1 MRKRKPMPNPKVSKQ
16 MTIPIFI
23 PHMGCG
29 HSCTFC
35 NQRTI
40 SGIEREPEWT
50 ERQVRALI
58 DGWLS
63 RAENFDRIEIA
74 YFGGSFTGIPVLL
87 QEHYL
92 SIADTYIEQGL
103 VHGIRLSTRPDYL
116 DDSVLQR
123 LKAHCVTLVEI
134 GVQSYSDLVL
144 KAAKRGHNA
153 QCIEDTLIRLRAAG
167 IPYGIQLMIGLP
179 GDTYESWMKTVE
191 KTIEAR
197 PACVRIY
204 PTLVLEDTELGELFK
219 AGHYQPL
226 KLEEAVDY
234 GAEAYTRLMKADIPV
249 IRMGLQ
255 ASEDLSKEGSVLAGP
270 YHDAF
275 RSLVETELYKRMIK
289 RDLENGLV
297 GNRQY
302 VRVNSKH
309 VSFFSGHKKSNL
321 EWLKS
326 MGIQILKIEGDSKV
340 TPYEIKWVQE
350 LNEAEVEACT
360 LND

>member
-1 MRKRKPMPNPKVSKQ
+1 MPKSKDSKQ

-40 SGIEREPEWT
+40 SGIQREPEWT
-50 ERQVRALI
+50 EKQVKDII
-58 DGWLS
+58 DKWLS
-63 RAENFDRIEIA
+63 RAGQYDRVEIA
-74 YFGGSFTGIPVLL
+74 YFGGSFTGIPAEL
-87 QEHYL
+87 QEKYL
-92 SIADTYIEQGL
+92 SIADTYVDKGL
-103 VHGIRLSTRPDYL
+103 AHGIRLSTRPDYL
-116 DDSVLQR
+116 DHGVIKR
-123 LKAHCVTLVEI
+123 LKAHHVTMVEI
-134 GVQSYSDLVL
+134 GVQSYSDVVL
-144 KAAKRGHNA
+144 KAAQRGHTV
-153 QCIEDTLIRLRAAG
+153 QCTEDAIQRLRTAG
-167 IPYGIQLMIGLP
+167 IPFGIQLMIGLP
-179 GDTYESWMKTVE
+179 EDTYESWLITVE
-191 KTIEAR
+191 KTIEAQ

-204 PTLVLEDTELGELFK
+204 PTLVLEDTQLALLYK
-219 AGHYQPL
+219 VGHYQPL
-226 KLEEAVDY
+226 TLTQAVTY
-234 GAEAYTRLMKADIPV
+234 GADAYSRLMAEDIPV

-255 ASEDLSKEGSVLAGP
+255 ASEDLSKEGNVLAGP

-275 RSLVETELYKRMIK
+275 RSLVETEIYKRMIK

-297 GNRQY
+297 GNRHY

-326 MGIQILKIEGDSKV
+326 LGIQILKIKGDSKV
-340 TPYEIKWVQE
+340 PPYQICWVEE
-350 LNEAEVEACT
+350 LNEAEVETCT

>member
-1 MRKRKPMPNPKVSKQ
+1 MPNSKTFKQ

-23 PHMGCG
+23 PHLGCG

-40 SGIEREPEWT
+40 SGIEKDMAWT
-50 ERQVRALI
+50 ENQVKGII
-58 DGWLS
+58 DSWLG
-63 RAENFDRIEIA
+63 RAEHYDRIEIA
-74 YFGGSFTGIPVLL
+74 FFGGSFTGIPSAL
-87 QEHYL
+87 QDNYL
-92 SIADTYIEQGL
+92 SIADAYVEKGL

-116 DDSVLQR
+116 SDEVLRR
-123 LKAHCVTLVEI
+123 LKAHHVTLVEI

-144 KAAKRGHNA
+144 KATQRGHDA
-153 QCIEDTLIRLRAAG
+153 QCIDEALHRLSAAE

-179 GDTYESWMKTVE
+179 EDTYESWIETVE

-197 PACVRIY
+197 PVCVRIY
-204 PTLVLEDTELGELFK
+204 PTLVLEDTDLAVGYKKGLYK
-219 AGHYQPL
+219 PL
-226 KLEEAVDY
+226 SMDQAVDY
-234 GAEAYTRLMKADIPV
+234 AAEAYSRFMAADLPV

-255 ASEDLSKEGSVLAGP
+255 ASEDLSKEGNVLAGP

-275 RSLVETELYKRMIK
+275 RSLVETEIYKRMIK

-302 VRVNSKH
+302 VRVNSRH
-309 VSFFSGHKKSNL
+309 VSFFSGHKRSNL

-326 MGIQILKIEGDSKV
+326 LGIQVIKIEGDSNMA
-340 TPYEIKWVQE
+340 PYQIQWVQE
-350 LNEAEVEACT
+350 LKEAEVETCT